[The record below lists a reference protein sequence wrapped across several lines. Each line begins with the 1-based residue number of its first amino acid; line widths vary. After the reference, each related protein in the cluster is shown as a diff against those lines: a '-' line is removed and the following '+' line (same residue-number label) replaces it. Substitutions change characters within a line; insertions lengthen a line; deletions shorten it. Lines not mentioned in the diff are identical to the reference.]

1 MAASLSTRLMSSARH
16 IAMGE
21 WVGGRSIDSTLSM
34 FVFYIFKFYML
45 YCYVL
50 YFHVKCF
57 YIYIIMF
64 YIVHYIC
71 LYLNYIFG
79 IL

>member
-1 MAASLSTRLMSSARH
+1 MAASLSTRLMSTARH

-50 YFHVKCF
+50 YFHVICF
-57 YIYIIMF
+57 IFIFLCFTLFIIYVYI
-64 YIVHYIC
+64 
-71 LYLNYIFG
+71 
-79 IL
+79 

>member
-1 MAASLSTRLMSSARH
+1 MAASLSTSLMRTARH

-50 YFHVKCF
+50 YFHVICF
-57 YIYIIMF
+57 IFIFLCFTLFIIYVYI
-64 YIVHYIC
+64 
-71 LYLNYIFG
+71 
-79 IL
+79 